1 MPAAYKLA
9 QPSPTKH
16 ILSNPK
22 LSVNVYVD
30 TSWATSYYGLT
41 VQEGK
46 KVMKR
51 KFRDLRL
58 NQLSNSMTTFAAA
71 KSVVR
76 PHRGW
81 LRAIR
86 EATGMS
92 LRQIA
97 EKMKATPQLVA
108 SLEKSEANNRITLHS
123 LQMAADAMGCELVYA
138 IVPKSGA
145 LSELAESRD
154 RQEAEEQV
162 RAVEHTMMLENQAV
176 GGVDKKIAEELNLRL
191 KGR

>member
-1 MPAAYKLA
+1 
-9 QPSPTKH
+9 
-16 ILSNPK
+16 
-22 LSVNVYVD
+22 
-30 TSWATSYYGLT
+30 
-41 VQEGK
+41 
-46 KVMKR
+46 MKR

-58 NQLSNSMTTFAAA
+58 NQLSDSMTAFASAQ
-71 KSVVR
+71 SVVR
-76 PHRGW
+76 PRRGW

-138 IVPKSGA
+138 IVPKSGP
-145 LSELAESRD
+145 LRELADSRD

-162 RAVEHTMMLENQAV
+162 RAVEHTMILENQAV
-176 GGVDKKIAEELNLRL
+176 GGVDKKIAEELKLRL

>member
-1 MPAAYKLA
+1 
-9 QPSPTKH
+9 
-16 ILSNPK
+16 
-22 LSVNVYVD
+22 
-30 TSWATSYYGLT
+30 
-41 VQEGK
+41 
-46 KVMKR
+46 MKC

-58 NQLSNSMTTFAAA
+58 NQLSNSMTAFAAA

-145 LSELAESRD
+145 LRELAESRD